1 MTVGERGLPLDR
13 HFPAKSARTGTP
25 AVEAIGAVPGVHT
38 RVLPSAQPPVG
49 LGTDR
54 RVTVAYRRGFRRLP
68 TGFPSPTDGVSG
80 PR

>member
-1 MTVGERGLPLDR
+1 MRDGEREPPLDR

-25 AVEAIGAVPGVHT
+25 AAEAIGAVPGIHT
-38 RVLPSAQPPVG
+38 RVLTSAQPPVG

-54 RVTVAYRRGFRRLP
+54 RVAVAYR
-68 TGFPSPTDGVSG
+68 VYG